1 MLICFVL
8 IPVRLKLK
16 FWNSILLT
24 FLHQGFLSTKV
35 LILHL
40 LSISL
45 LSPSNKWNCNYFYFI
60 LYQYASINNLL
71 RISWFFRFIWVSQ
84 KHFARGDQCLTD
96 LSQCFELIFILT
108 IKCFCHCAS
117 NTKNSVVVLIRQT
130 LAISIYL
137 LD

>member
-1 MLICFVL
+1 MFSTCGHYGKNDRRLVIWQTYTALHGLHHYYKSLLTVQCLLICFVL

-24 FLHQGFLSTKV
+24 FLHQGFLSTTF

-60 LYQYASINNLL
+60 LYQYASIIICLESHVFL
-71 RISWFFRFIWVSQ
+71 DSFESHKSTLPEVIS
-84 KHFARGDQCLTD
+84 A
-96 LSQCFELIFILT
+96 
-108 IKCFCHCAS
+108 
-117 NTKNSVVVLIRQT
+117 
-130 LAISIYL
+130 
-137 LD
+137 